1 MRKNAFLASL
11 LVSTASLS
19 AASPVA
25 AQSAYELTAPPPNGF
40 DRVLAQTDTEAYLVK
55 LIGIDTQNPP
65 GNELRA
71 AKYLES
77 VLSDV
82 SGIETQVIEM
92 TPGRANFIAH
102 LHATHPSK
110 KAVLIMGH
118 MDVVGADVT
127 KWQTQPFEPT
137 MRDGYLYGRGAIDD
151 KGMLAASMTALL
163 CLAKRRVALDRDI
176 ILLATAAEESGGEG
190 IRWILDHEFSQIES
204 AEFALN
210 EGGRIRA
217 ENGRIP
223 LVNIQTTE
231 KIPNNIL
238 VTASGP
244 SGHASIPLPQNALA
258 ALARA
263 VVKVHEWKTPVRLNE
278 TTRSYFSGLAR
289 LERDP
294 AMKGAMETLASSR
307 DSVAIDRAAEVVSL
321 EPRYSAQLRTGVSLT
336 LLNGGIRSNVI
347 PSQGT
352 ANLNVRVLPGE
363 DIREIVTEMGHV
375 AGERQVIFSLVGE
388 SRSSP
393 PISPTTTALWGALT
407 EAAGVMAPDAVVS
420 PMMSTGGT
428 DGAALRARGVPTYG
442 ILPLPMAVEDELRMH
457 GDNERVP
464 VAALGWGAEYLYR
477 VLFIVASR

>member
-1 MRKNAFLASL
+1 MRRDSFLTG
-11 LVSTASLS
+11 LVLSTASLGAS
-19 AASPVA
+19 SPVA
-25 AQSAYELTAPPPNGF
+25 AQATYELTAPAPHGF
-40 DRVLAQTDTEAYLVK
+40 DRAQAQTDTEAYLVK

-71 AKYLES
+71 AQYLES
-77 VLSDV
+77 VLSGV
-82 SGIETQVIEM
+82 SGIETQIIEM
-92 TPGRANFIAH
+92 TPGRADFVAH
-102 LHATHPSK
+102 LHATRPSK
-110 KAVLIMGH
+110 KAVLIMDH
-118 MDVVGADVT
+118 MDVVGVDLT
-127 KWQTQPFEPT
+127 NWQTPPFEPT
-137 MRDGYLYGRGAIDD
+137 VRDGYLYGRGAIDD

-163 CLAKRRVALDRDI
+163 CLAKQRDSLDRDI
-176 ILLATAAEESGGEG
+176 ILLATAAEESGGDG
-190 IRWILDHEFSQIES
+190 IRWILEHEFSRIEG

-217 ENGRIP
+217 ESGRIP

-231 KIPNNIL
+231 KIPYNIL

-244 SGHASIPLPQNALA
+244 SGHASIPLPDNALA

-294 AMKGAMETLASSR
+294 AMKQAMERLASSR
-307 DSVAIDRAAEVVSL
+307 DLVVTDQAAQVVSL
-321 EPRYSAQLRTGVSLT
+321 EPRYRAQLRTGVSLT

-363 DIREIVTEMGHV
+363 DIREFMTEIERV

-388 SRSSP
+388 SRASP
-393 PISPTTTALWGALT
+393 PISPTTTALYGALAET
-407 EAAGVMAPDAVVS
+407 AGVMAPDAVVT

-428 DGAALRARGVPTYG
+428 DGAALRAKGIPTYG
-442 ILPLPMAVEDELRMH
+442 ILPLPMALEDELRMH

>member
-1 MRKNAFLASL
+1 MRINAFLTGVL
-11 LVSTASLS
+11 LSTASLS
-19 AASPVA
+19 ASTPLA
-25 AQSAYELTAPPPNGF
+25 AQSAYELTVPAPTGF
-40 DRVLAQTDTEAYLVK
+40 DRARAQSETEAYLVK

-77 VLSDV
+77 VLSGV

-118 MDVVGADVT
+118 MDVVGADLM
-127 KWQTQPFEPT
+127 KWQTPPFEPT
-137 MRDGYLYGRGAIDD
+137 VRDGYLYGRGAIDD

-163 CLAKRRVALDRDI
+163 CMAKRRDALDRDI

-190 IRWILDHEFSQIES
+190 IRWILDHEFSRIES

-231 KIPNNIL
+231 KIPYNIL

-244 SGHASIPLPQNALA
+244 SGHASIPLPDNALV

-263 VVKVHEWKTPVRLNE
+263 VVKVHEWKMPVRLNE

-294 AMKGAMETLASSR
+294 AMTRAMKTLASSR
-307 DSVAIDRAAEVVSL
+307 DSVATDRAAEVVSM
-321 EPRYSAQLRTGVSLT
+321 EPRYNAMLRTGVSLT
-336 LLNGGIRSNVI
+336 LLNGGIRSNAI

-363 DIREIVTEMGHV
+363 DIREIVTAMDSV
-375 AGERQVIFSLVGE
+375 AGESQVIFSLVGE

-393 PISPTTTALWGALT
+393 PISPTKTALYSALA
-407 EAAGVMAPDAVVS
+407 EAAGVMAPGAVVT

-428 DGAALRARGVPTYG
+428 DGAALRAKGIPTYG
-442 ILPLPMAVEDELRMH
+442 ILSLPMLVEDELRMH

-477 VLFIVASR
+477 VLFIVADR